1 MLLARRLGFA
11 PLSLRRLTA
20 SSSSTIAH
28 RASLATS
35 RSTPASSSPVE
46 ISTTSS
52 NAAASSIT
60 SVSTA
65 TPAAVVSSS
74 TPRQA
79 EYVLQALAA
88 SSAGRSILD
97 ATSNGRLPTLVS
109 YPFQHRL
116 NFSKRVEIAST
127 LPTTAPST
135 ITTDANSQLLEAV
148 KESRRQH
155 PTNVSLKQM
164 LDMALKITPSTLIYS
179 ANFLRREVFSINR
192 ILSRSRS
199 RSLSLSLS
207 NDASHSIPT
216 IRVQI
221 ARNP

>member
-97 ATSNGRLPTLVS
+97 ATSNGRLPTLV
-109 YPFQHRL
+109 PFQHRL